1 MADDGE
7 NEDDDEGGDGE
18 DEDDGNDG
26 EHEGDGGNEDKDE
39 DEGVGAGVG
48 DCCMVKG
55 VVCED
60 NDAVADAGD
69 IADEDAELDEVAIGE
84 STIEGVGVAEDSSEE
99 SIEVIL
105 NFADGINA
113 SPPPGLNAWSTK

>member
-1 MADDGE
+1 VADDGE

-39 DEGVGAGVG
+39 DEGVGVG

-69 IADEDAELDEVAIGE
+69 IADEDAQLDEVAIDK
-84 STIEGVGVAEDSSEE
+84 STIEGVGVAEDGSEE
-99 SIEVIL
+99 SI
-105 NFADGINA
+105 
-113 SPPPGLNAWSTK
+113 